1 MDEVHDAAAEEQS
14 GSGLAGVVL
23 AAGAGTRLRP
33 LTDHLP
39 KALVEVGGRPLVAG
53 ALERLE
59 AVVGAGPQRL
69 AVNAHHHAG
78 QLAAA
83 VAGRAHV
90 SLEEPLALG
99 TAGAL
104 GALAPWLGGR
114 GALVTNADVWMPDGA
129 QVLQQMT
136 AAWDGERCLL
146 LCAPAGSARADFRAP
161 DGRPL
166 RYVGSCLLPAPD
178 LATLAAVP
186 SGLYEV
192 LWRDLDAAGR
202 LDLHVTDAVAIDCG
216 TPGDLAAARAGAA
229 GRVRTGREEQATRN
243 LCQ

>member
-1 MDEVHDAAAEEQS
+1 MVDVAADGRS
-14 GSGLAGVVL
+14 GTGLAGVVL

-39 KALVEVGGRPLVAG
+39 KALVEVGETPLVTG
-53 ALERLE
+53 ALDRLE
-59 AVVGAGPQRL
+59 AVVGAGPGHL

-90 SLEEPLALG
+90 SREEPVALG

-114 GALVTNADVWMPDGA
+114 GALVTNADVWMPDGPL
-129 QVLQQMT
+129 VLQQMT
-136 AAWDGERCLL
+136 AVWDGERCLL
-146 LCAPAGSARADFRAP
+146 LCAPAGSARADFRGL
-161 DGRPL
+161 DDQPL
-166 RYVGSCLLPAPD
+166 RYVGSCLLPA
-178 LATLAAVP
+178 LALAVLEAVP
-186 SGLYEV
+186 SGLYEA

-202 LDLHVTDAVAIDCG
+202 LDLHVTDAVAVDCG
-216 TPGDLAAARAGAA
+216 TPGDLAVARAGAA
-229 GRVRTGREEQATRN
+229 ERMGAEREKQMMPK
-243 LCQ
+243 LCE